1 MARESTAAQRRIL
14 EAELLPLFNAIV
26 GEGLA
31 SQPAAIEHLAAT
43 LLVPLEQPED
53 PEDALTAFLD
63 VIERQ
68 HSEPAAALLA
78 AIAVL
83 ATEPLAGMARAAAA
97 RLAHQGVVSA
107 LASRVGTLAVCEAI
121 LHEGDDTDML
131 VALLQRP
138 GSRQRQAAH

>member
-63 VIERQ
+63 VIERH

-78 AIAVL
+78 AVAVL
-83 ATEPLAGMARAAAA
+83 ATEPLAGLARAAAA
-97 RLAHQGVVSA
+97 RLAHRASSPRWRRGSGRSRSA
-107 LASRVGTLAVCEAI
+107 RRSCTKAMTRT
-121 LHEGDDTDML
+121 ML

>member
-53 PEDALTAFLD
+53 PEDAPTAFLD

-68 HSEPAAALLA
+68 HSEPAAALPA

-83 ATEPLAGMARAAAA
+83 ATEPLAMSSWATSTPTTSSAA
-97 RLAHQGVVSA
+97 RSPSTSTPLARRSP
-107 LASRVGTLAVCEAI
+107 SRSLSHSG
-121 LHEGDDTDML
+121 
-131 VALLQRP
+131 
-138 GSRQRQAAH
+138 